1 MDSCPLTLTVQTT
14 QGERM
19 NTLIETNWIKNT
31 RLYLIGIAIT
41 LFGSSLVQYAII
53 WHITLATQSGIQMT
67 LSAICGFVPQLIIS
81 LFAGVWADRYDRKK
95 IVMLSDLM
103 IAAATFIL
111 VITFLL
117 GYEELWT
124 LYVIL
129 AVRSL
134 GQGIQTPAT
143 TSLVPQFVPQDKLL
157 RVNGL
162 VGTIQ
167 SSCMLIAPAVSG
179 AILAFAQMET
189 IFMIDIITAIIGV
202 SLISLMKVPPLVR
215 TTSEVQT
222 SVIVEL
228 KEGIRYVRDHIFIK
242 EMLAYYAIFMI
253 LVVPA
258 AMLSP
263 LQVTRTFGESYLNLT
278 AIEIAFSLGA
288 LFGGVIITV
297 WGGFNQK
304 IKTIAF
310 ASVLFGVTTALLGV
324 VSHFP
329 IYCITM
335 LIMGLGLPF
344 FNTPTYTLFQESVEP
359 EKLGRVM
366 SLVSIIAS
374 SAFPIGMIF
383 FGPLA
388 DFVQIEW
395 LMIITGI
402 LLTGL
407 GMKMWFDRSLV
418 MKAHGETVD
427 SSS

>member
-1 MDSCPLTLTVQTT
+1 METS
-14 QGERM
+14 
-19 NTLIETNWIKNT
+19 IETNWLKNT
-31 RLYLIGIAIT
+31 RLYLTGIAIT

-53 WHITLATQSGIQMT
+53 WHITLATQSGVQMT
-67 LSAICGFVPQLIIS
+67 LSTICGFVPQLIIS
-81 LFAGVWADRYDRKK
+81 LFAGVWADRHDRKK

-103 IAAATFIL
+103 IAAATLIL

-134 GQGIQTPAT
+134 GAGIQTPAT

-157 RVNGL
+157 KVNGM

-167 SSCMLIAPAVSG
+167 SACMLIAPAVSG
-179 AILAFAQMET
+179 AILAFAQMEAV
-189 IFMIDIITAIIGV
+189 FMIDIVTAIIGV

-215 TTSEVQT
+215 ASAEVHD
-222 SVIVEL
+222 SVVTDL
-228 KEGIRYVRDHIFIK
+228 KVGIRYVRDHLFIK
-242 EMLAYYAIFMI
+242 EMLAYFAIFMI
-253 LVVPA
+253 LIVPA

-263 LQVTRTFGESYLNLT
+263 LQVARTFGDSYLNLT

-288 LFGGVIITV
+288 LLGGVVISV
-297 WGGFNQK
+297 WGGFKQK
-304 IKTIAF
+304 MKTIAF

-324 VSHFP
+324 VDYFP
-329 IYCITM
+329 VYCGTM
-335 LIMGLGLPF
+335 FIMGLGLPF

-366 SLVSIIAS
+366 SLMSIISS
-374 SAFPIGMIF
+374 SAFPVGMIF

-395 LMIITGI
+395 LMFTSGI

-407 GMKMWFDRSLV
+407 GIKLWFDRTLV
-418 MKAHGETVD
+418 ANSHHASMEAVQKE
-427 SSS
+427 